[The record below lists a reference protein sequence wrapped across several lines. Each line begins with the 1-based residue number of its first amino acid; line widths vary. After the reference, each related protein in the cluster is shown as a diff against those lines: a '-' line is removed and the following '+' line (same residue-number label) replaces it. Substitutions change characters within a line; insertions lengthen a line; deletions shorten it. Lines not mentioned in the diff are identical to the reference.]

1 MPSFGER
8 LKREREQRGI
18 TLDDICV
25 STKISTRL
33 LLALEE
39 DRFHE
44 LPGGIFNKGFVRAYA
59 RHLRLDED
67 DIVAEYLEAS
77 GEAPRPVLVEP
88 PEVPAEPASKP
99 QRSSDISWR
108 MFAALV
114 VLAIIGFVAL
124 RHYPR
129 QQPSDAVSAPPTT
142 TPARQS
148 IKPGTT
154 SAIVVPAA
162 KRTSGRFTVQIKAR
176 EDCWLSVTADGKPAV
191 EYTLAG
197 PSEKTIQADD
207 LLVIKAG
214 NVGALDLF
222 FDGKR
227 VPSQGDYG
235 EVKTLAFDANGLR
248 PLPQAAAAGLY
259 P

>member
-1 MPSFGER
+1 V
-8 LKREREQRGI
+8 
-18 TLDDICV
+18 D
-25 STKISTRL
+25 
-33 LLALEE
+33 
-39 DRFHE
+39 
-44 LPGGIFNKGFVRAYA
+44 
-59 RHLRLDED
+59 
-67 DIVAEYLEAS
+67 
-77 GEAPRPVLVEP
+77 P

-99 QRSSDISWR
+99 QRSTDMSWR

-114 VLAIIGFVAL
+114 VLAIIGFVGL

-129 QQPSDAVSAPPTT
+129 QQPRDAVSAPPPASATT

-148 IKPGTT
+148 AKPGTT
-154 SAIVVPAA
+154 SAAVVPAA
-162 KRTSGRFTVQIKAR
+162 KRTSGRFTVQIKAL

-191 EYTLAG
+191 EYTLSG

-227 VPSQGDYG
+227 IHSQGDYG

-248 PLPQAAAAGLY
+248 PLPHAAAAGLY